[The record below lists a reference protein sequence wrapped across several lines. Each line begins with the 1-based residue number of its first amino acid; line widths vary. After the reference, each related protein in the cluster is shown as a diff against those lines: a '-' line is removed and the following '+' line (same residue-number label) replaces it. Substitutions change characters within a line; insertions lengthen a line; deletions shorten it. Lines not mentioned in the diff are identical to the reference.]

1 MKNRKLYLCVT
12 VILALILSGCA
23 PVVDDKDIPENYNI
37 YASFL
42 PSYMLSDLVIGEN
55 VPGMKLHLLI
65 QPQDGCMRS
74 YNLSDWDAYMA
85 MNADAVILIGNGFE
99 TFESALMGLGEN
111 GPSVISA
118 SSSLVLDSTGYSE
131 NEESHLN
138 GANPWL
144 FLSVSGAY
152 DLTEAIAANMIALDP
167 DYEEI
172 YIKNLNEA
180 YERFEKLKNEIALLR
195 EKTDSEMPVALAHEG
210 LGYIAN
216 DFGLN
221 VVAQIDRES
230 GAYPEDGELKDMLR
244 MLSESGA
251 QAVLIEK
258 QAPNALLRAFEEA
271 GYIVVLIDT
280 LSAGTGQMGGEAY
293 FERMLENARA
303 VSGAI
308 KK

>member
-1 MKNRKLYLCVT
+1 
-12 VILALILSGCA
+12 
-23 PVVDDKDIPENYNI
+23 
-37 YASFL
+37 
-42 PSYMLSDLVIGEN
+42 MLSDLVIGEN

-99 TFESALMGLGEN
+99 AFESALMGLEEN

-180 YERFEKLKNEIALLR
+180 YERFEKMKNEIALLR

-230 GAYPEDGELKDMLR
+230 GAYPEDGELKNMLR

-271 GYIVVLIDT
+271 GYTIVLIDT
-280 LSAGTGQMGGEAY
+280 LSAGTAQTGGEAY
-293 FERMLENARA
+293 FERMLENACA

>member
-37 YASFL
+37 YASSL

-99 TFESALMGLGEN
+99 AFESALMGLGEN

-131 NEESHLN
+131 NEESHLY

-144 FLSVSGAY
+144 FLSVQGGL

-180 YERFEKLKNEIALLR
+180 YERFEKMKNEIALLR

-280 LSAGTGQMGGEAY
+280 LSAGTGQTGGEAY